1 METKDKFVITIN
13 RQFGTGGRFIGE
25 QLAKRLNV
33 KFVDKEIL
41 NSAAKLLEIDKSV
54 AEKLSNKKPSWWDD
68 FINFCST
75 TTNNI
80 SIEDKYDQIEPT
92 TRQLFYAQAKIIKEI
107 AEMESCVIIGRC
119 AFDILKDMP
128 NTLKIFLHSSDDIR
142 VKRIVEVNNVTEEK
156 AKKTIKEIDSIRE
169 SYTKAYTNKFWWDA
183 RNYDFTLDISK
194 MGIDKTVD
202 KIIEMAPHFIS
213 I

>member
-13 RQFGTGGRFIGE
+13 RQFGTGGHVIGE

-33 KFVDKEIL
+33 RFVDKEIL
-41 NSAAKLLEIDKSV
+41 SSAAKLLEIDKNV

-68 FINFCST
+68 FVNFCST
-75 TTNNI
+75 TSNNI
-80 SIEDKYDQIEPT
+80 SIENKYDQIEPT

-119 AFDILKDMP
+119 AFDILKNMP
-128 NTLKIFLHSSDDIR
+128 NTLKVFLHSPDDIR
-142 VKRIVEVNNVTEEK
+142 IKRITDIRNIPKEK
-156 AKKTIKEIDSIRE
+156 AKDTIKEIDTVRE
-169 SYTKAYTNKFWWDA
+169 SYTKAYTNKYWWDA
-183 RNYDFTLDISK
+183 RNYDFTIDVSK
-194 MGIDKTVD
+194 IGIEKTVD
-202 KIIEMAPHFIS
+202 KIIEMAPYFIN

>member
-1 METKDKFVITIN
+1 METKDKFIITIN
-13 RQFGTGGRFIGE
+13 RQFGTGGRAIGE

-33 KFVDKEIL
+33 RFVDKEIL
-41 NSAAKLLEIDKSV
+41 HFAAKLLEIDKGV

-68 FINFCST
+68 FVNFCTT

-80 SIEDKYDQIEPT
+80 SIENKYDQIEPT

-119 AFDILKDMP
+119 AFDILKDTP
-128 NTLKIFLHSSDDIR
+128 NTLKVFLHSSDDVRI
-142 VKRIVEVNNVTEEK
+142 KRITGIGNMTEEK
-156 AKKTIKEIDSIRE
+156 AKDTIKEIDSVRE

-183 RNYDFTLDISK
+183 RNYDFT
-194 MGIDKTVD
+194 IDVGKIGVEKTVD
-202 KIIEMAPHFIS
+202 KILEMAPFFIN

>member
-25 QLAKRLNV
+25 QLAERLNIR
-33 KFVDKEIL
+33 FVDKEIL
-41 NSAAKLLEIDKSV
+41 HSAAKLLEIDKSV

-68 FINFCST
+68 FVNFCST

-80 SIEDKYDQIEPT
+80 SIEDKYDQIAPT
-92 TRQLFYAQAKIIKEI
+92 TRQLFYAQAKIIREI

-128 NTLKIFLHSSDDIR
+128 NTLKVFIHSSDDIR
-142 VKRIVEVNNVTEEK
+142 IKRIIEVENITEEE
-156 AKKTIKEIDSIRE
+156 AKKRIKEIDSVR
-169 SYTKAYTNKFWWDA
+169 
-183 RNYDFTLDISK
+183 
-194 MGIDKTVD
+194 
-202 KIIEMAPHFIS
+202 
-213 I
+213 